1 MNLDNLTPEQQEQY
15 AAFLQEFMKNVD
27 PTDYLPPSKREIAK
41 MDMDTL
47 KQEYEMVQNKT
58 SQRSSTQRALIT
70 QRYEYEQTKQQQNEQ
85 N

>member
-1 MNLDNLTPEQQEQY
+1 
-15 AAFLQEFMKNVD
+15 
-27 PTDYLPPSKREIAK
+27 
-41 MDMDTL
+41 MDTL